1 MCCVCVCVC
10 VWLSQVGVIVFATP
24 NTLANSYTHTY
35 IHTYYLLV
43 YATVIII
50 KWPSNTERDGVTE
63 RERERER
70 ERVCVWEKCKKHKSM
85 GMMLMRS
92 MGYLKHFCVSLGIY
106 VCLYLYIY
114 ICMYVCTFCKE
125 NMCFSHVII
134 TKGLV
139 FMS

>member
-1 MCCVCVCVC
+1 MCCVC
-10 VWLSQVGVIVFATP
+10 VWLSQVAVIVFATP

-50 KWPSNTERDGVTE
+50 KWPSKTERHGVTE
-63 RERERER
+63 RERECLCVRES
-70 ERVCVWEKCKKHKSM
+70 EMQQTQEHEYDVYDKHGLFDTFLCVAGNICM
-85 GMMLMRS
+85 
-92 MGYLKHFCVSLGIY
+92 CIY
-106 VCLYLYIY
+106 
-114 ICMYVCTFCKE
+114 MYVCMFCKE